1 MKMKHPSRSNNTIE
15 ERHVSEEREKQ
26 TSEGTRKYIKLK
38 RKTNADQ
45 SSSGTPKK
53 SKTEHVPY
61 ADKQPNPVTGLG
73 KVVPKQEAVI
83 QFVIDAIQ
91 AEAFNPK
98 TLFLIGSYTIGK
110 ERLFLEVARSLRKK
124 VYVTTA
130 KLRLL
135 NCLEFTEEDMQWF
148 TSNEHES
155 NIHVAPMWTLA
166 SFKRLK
172 HISSQ
177 YASRFSLIVA
187 FSPTGWTFGKGK
199 KKSPGRRW
207 QQGTVIRY
215 EVPYSEHSSFTEL
228 KEFVNFVSPNNIIP
242 SVNNDGPE
250 SAEAMVSLLS
260 T

>member
-1 MKMKHPSRSNNTIE
+1 
-15 ERHVSEEREKQ
+15 
-26 TSEGTRKYIKLK
+26 
-38 RKTNADQ
+38 
-45 SSSGTPKK
+45 
-53 SKTEHVPY
+53 
-61 ADKQPNPVTGLG
+61 
-73 KVVPKQEAVI
+73 
-83 QFVIDAIQ
+83 
-91 AEAFNPK
+91 
-98 TLFLIGSYTIGK
+98 
-110 ERLFLEVARSLRKK
+110 
-124 VYVTTA
+124 
-130 KLRLL
+130 
-135 NCLEFTEEDMQWF
+135 MQWF

-215 EVPYSEHSSFTEL
+215 EVPYSEHCSFTEL
-228 KEFVNFVSPNNIIP
+228 KEFVNFLSPNNIIP

-250 SAEAMVSLLS
+250 SADAMVSSLMS